1 MVAYPRLF
9 EPIRIGRVRIKN
21 RIAMAPMG
29 IVGLTNPEGNP
40 GPRGIDYYIER
51 ARGGVGLII
60 TGLFQVKDERGGGGV
75 NTHRIN
81 RASIAAFG
89 ELCEAV
95 HALGTK
101 IFVQLTAGFGRVI
114 PLPPTSQQPVS
125 ASAVPHF
132 YNPDIICR
140 PLETGEVEDIV
151 AAFGGASE
159 VLVAAGVDGIELHG
173 HEGYLFDQFT
183 TAMWNKR
190 TDKYGGNLKERL
202 TLPIE
207 VLETIKDRAGSDFP
221 VQYRFGL
228 KHYIKGFN
236 SGALPGEAYEEAGRD
251 IQEGLE
257 MAKMLEEA
265 GFDSLHVDA
274 GCYDSWYWAHP
285 PGYQEHGCMV
295 DMAARVKEVVTIPVI
310 AVGRLE
316 VPELAEE
323 VISSGKAD
331 MVALGRGLL
340 ADSHWPMKASE
351 NRAEDIRP
359 CIGCHEGCIW
369 RFMQG
374 KPLSCAVNPAC
385 GREREYQLSRTEEP
399 KSVMI
404 IGGGVAGMEAARV
417 AATRGH
423 KVVLYE
429 KGKALGG
436 HLVEA
441 AVPDF
446 KKDVSTLLDWYITQ
460 LKKLGVEIKTA
471 TQVSPEFVAKVNPDV
486 IVLAT
491 GSGPVIPDIP
501 GIENPNV
508 ITCIDL
514 MLGKKKAVKDVVVIG
529 GGLVGCETALWL
541 AEDGKQ
547 VKIIEIL
554 PELMTGGLP
563 VPLMNRMMLI
573 DLLALNNVDVLTS
586 VNVQEITEGW
596 IIVTDKGEGSRRR
609 INADTVV
616 IASGL
621 TSDDDL
627 FMKLAGQ
634 FSHVYAIGDCQ
645 EPRNIMGAIWD
656 GYEVGR
662 IV

>member
-1 MVAYPRLF
+1 MVAYPKLF

-351 NRAEDIRP
+351 NRTEDIRP

-596 IIVTDKGEGSRRR
+596 IIVTDKGEGSQRR
-609 INADTVV
+609 INVDTVV

>member
-1 MVAYPRLF
+1 
-9 EPIRIGRVRIKN
+9 
-21 RIAMAPMG
+21 
-29 IVGLTNPEGNP
+29 
-40 GPRGIDYYIER
+40 
-51 ARGGVGLII
+51 
-60 TGLFQVKDERGGGGV
+60 
-75 NTHRIN
+75 
-81 RASIAAFG
+81 
-89 ELCEAV
+89 
-95 HALGTK
+95 
-101 IFVQLTAGFGRVI
+101 
-114 PLPPTSQQPVS
+114 
-125 ASAVPHF
+125 
-132 YNPDIICR
+132 
-140 PLETGEVEDIV
+140 
-151 AAFGGASE
+151 
-159 VLVAAGVDGIELHG
+159 
-173 HEGYLFDQFT
+173 
-183 TAMWNKR
+183 
-190 TDKYGGNLKERL
+190 
-202 TLPIE
+202 
-207 VLETIKDRAGSDFP
+207 
-221 VQYRFGL
+221 
-228 KHYIKGFN
+228 
-236 SGALPGEAYEEAGRD
+236 
-251 IQEGLE
+251 
-257 MAKMLEEA
+257 
-265 GFDSLHVDA
+265 
-274 GCYDSWYWAHP
+274 
-285 PGYQEHGCMV
+285 
-295 DMAARVKEVVTIPVI
+295 
-310 AVGRLE
+310 
-316 VPELAEE
+316 
-323 VISSGKAD
+323 
-331 MVALGRGLL
+331 
-340 ADSHWPMKASE
+340 MKASE
-351 NRAEDIRP
+351 NRTEDIRP

-596 IIVTDKGEGSRRR
+596 IIVTDKGEGSQGR

>member
-1 MVAYPRLF
+1 LVAYPRLF

-351 NRAEDIRP
+351 NRTEDIRP

-596 IIVTDKGEGSRRR
+596 IIVTDKGEGSQRR
-609 INADTVV
+609 INVDTVV

>member
-1 MVAYPRLF
+1 
-9 EPIRIGRVRIKN
+9 
-21 RIAMAPMG
+21 MAPMG

-351 NRAEDIRP
+351 NRTEDIRP

-596 IIVTDKGEGSRRR
+596 IIVTDKGEGSQRR
-609 INADTVV
+609 INVDTVV